1 MSPFRLSKRVCVCVC
16 VFRSLKRE
24 NPHLSEDVV
33 LIRALRDSNLPKFLK
48 DDAVGILTDFFP
60 GVTIPEHD
68 YSVLQST
75 IHSSL
80 CQRSLQ
86 HLPSIISKVI
96 QLYETMLVRHGV
108 MLVGPTGSGK
118 TTVYCVLADTLD
130 TLYHAGHQNPFYI
143 VKTYMLN
150 PRSVSMGELYGEQDF
165 SDDHKWVISGG
176 PVDALWIENM
186 NTVLDDNKMLCLAN
200 SESIKLT
207 SSIDMM
213 FEVQDVAVAS
223 PTTVSHC
230 GMVYIDTEELKWMPY
245 AQSVHIA
252 LQSLTAEHQRLL
264 KK

>member
-1 MSPFRLSKRVCVCVC
+1 MYILRANSVQFSSSPNTVYVCESLTPS
-16 VFRSLKRE
+16 FSSLK
-24 NPHLSEDVV
+24 
-33 LIRALRDSNLPKFLK
+33 
-48 DDAVGILTDFFP
+48 
-60 GVTIPEHD
+60 HD

-165 SDDHKWVISGG
+165 SDDHKWVISDG

-223 PTTVSHC
+223 PATVSHC
-230 GMVYIDTEELKWMPY
+230 GMVYIDPEELKWMPY

-252 LQSLTAEHQRLL
+252 LQSL
-264 KK
+264 